1 MFRFFK
7 YLLLAAAAGY
17 ALLAVGFEQKAALLV
32 AGALFAFGLFRVAGF
47 LVDLLLFL
55 IVLGVLGYRFH
66 PAADAGGHPGRD
78 RALHRGVAAHSRP
91 RRPGTGRRARSGNAR
106 RHDALTRQTSMSL
119 RFRR

>member
-55 IVLGVLGYRFH
+55 IVLGVLGYRFTPPQTQEDIRAVIEH
-66 PAADAGGHPGRD
+66 YTGASLRIPGRADPAPAAAP
-78 RALHRGVAAHSRP
+78 APATPTATTP
-91 RRPGTGRRARSGNAR
+91 
-106 RHDALTRQTSMSL
+106 
-119 RFRR
+119 